1 MQAEEISRKEL
12 EDKSQE
18 IVIKTNP
25 EELIYVGY
33 ILEGFEGFCYYTTI
47 DKKKTLL
54 KLTATKY
61 YLPKIDKI
69 LKFIRKYQI

>member
-33 ILEGFEGFCYYTTI
+33 ILEAFEGFCYYTTI